1 VLDNALFLRGVGELT
16 AGDPDLAADYL
27 NTLAQEFIQQNQES
41 RLGAILHT
49 GDWLSHELGD
59 TRDKLRKSEDA
70 LQEYARNSGIILTNE
85 TNMGLP
91 VAIGVWLLDLSLGN
105 PERDYVAGKL
115 KEWGLEVTTGIGKTG
130 VVGTIRVGNNP
141 RAIGLRADMDALPMD
156 EHNTFDHRSQHK
168 GRMHACGH
176 DGHTTMLLGAAKYLS
191 ATRNFDGTVHLIFQ
205 PAEEGRGGALAM
217 VEDGLFEKF
226 PCEQIFGM
234 HNRPKLEV
242 GKFAIRSGP
251 QMAGGGL
258 FDIKITGK
266 GAHGARPETG
276 IDPVI
281 IATQIISALQ
291 SVVSRNVAPLDSAV
305 ISVTQMHAGDAY
317 NVIPQEAVLRGTI
330 RAFRKE
336 TMALVKERIET
347 ISKGIAQTLGGKAE
361 ADVRIAFPPLVNDK
375 DAVKFIADVAAEIVG
390 EANMNREGPYVMASE
405 DFSYMLEKVPGAF
418 INIGNG
424 GGEGGCEVHN
434 PSYDFNDDIITLGAT
449 LWSRVVETKLRKDAR

>member
-1 VLDNALFLRGVGELT
+1 MKIEPLIAAATAELT
-16 AGDPDLAADYL
+16 AIRRDIHAHP
-27 NTLAQEFIQQNQES
+27 
-41 RLGAILHT
+41 
-49 GDWLSHELGD
+49 ELGFEEER
-59 TRDKLRKSEDA
+59 TST
-70 LQEYARNSGIILTNE
+70 I
-85 TNMGLP
+85 
-91 VAIGVWLLDLSLGN
+91 VAQ
-105 PERDYVAGKL
+105 KL
-115 KEWGLEVTTGIGKTG
+115 KEWGCEVTTGIGKTG

-156 EHNTFDHRSQHK
+156 ELNTFDHRSQHK

-176 DGHTTMLLGAAKYLS
+176 DGHTAMLLGAAKYLA

-205 PAEEGRGGALAM
+205 PAEEGRGGAEAM
-217 VEDGLFEKF
+217 VKDGLFQKF
-226 PCEQIFGM
+226 PCEIIFGM
-234 HNRPKLEV
+234 HNRPKLDV
-242 GKFAIRSGP
+242 GKFAIRPGP

-258 FDIKITGK
+258 FDIHITGK

-305 ISVTQMHAGDAY
+305 ISVTQMHSGDAY

-336 TMALVKERIET
+336 TMALIKERIET
-347 ISKGIAQTLGGKAE
+347 ISSGIAATLGGSAK

-390 EANMNREGPYVMASE
+390 PENMNREGPFVMASE
-405 DFSYMLEKVPGAF
+405 DFSYMLEQVPGAF

-434 PSYDFNDDIITLGAT
+434 PSYDFNDEALTLGST
-449 LWSRVVETKLRKDAR
+449 LWARVVEARLAKDPR

>member
-1 VLDNALFLRGVGELT
+1 MKIEPLIAAAAAELT
-16 AGDPDLAADYL
+16 ALRRDIHAHP
-27 NTLAQEFIQQNQES
+27 
-41 RLGAILHT
+41 
-49 GDWLSHELGD
+49 ELGFEEER
-59 TRDKLRKSEDA
+59 TST
-70 LQEYARNSGIILTNE
+70 I
-85 TNMGLP
+85 
-91 VAIGVWLLDLSLGN
+91 VAQ
-105 PERDYVAGKL
+105 KL
-115 KEWGLEVTTGIGKTG
+115 KEWGCEVTTGIGKTG

-156 EHNTFDHRSQHK
+156 ELNTFDHRSQHK

-176 DGHTTMLLGAAKYLS
+176 DGHTAMLLGAAKYLA

-205 PAEEGRGGALAM
+205 PAEEGRGGAEAM
-217 VEDGLFEKF
+217 VKDGLFQKF
-226 PCEQIFGM
+226 PCEIIFGM
-234 HNRPKLEV
+234 HNRPKLDV

-258 FDIKITGK
+258 FDIHITGK

-305 ISVTQMHAGDAY
+305 ISVTQMHSGDAY

-336 TMALVKERIET
+336 TMALIKERIET
-347 ISKGIAQTLGGKAE
+347 ISSGIAASLGGSAK

-375 DAVKFIADVAAEIVG
+375 DAVQFIADVAAEIVG
-390 EANMNREGPYVMASE
+390 PENMNREGPFVMASE
-405 DFSYMLEKVPGAF
+405 DFSYMLEQVPGAF

-434 PSYDFNDDIITLGAT
+434 PSYDFNDDALTLGST
-449 LWSRVVETKLRKDAR
+449 LWARVVEKRLAKDAR